1 MWYYDGKNSRDDN
14 ILSHMILKHVKSAEF
29 AKASGR
35 FWNLYNHLMANPP
48 KSVEQLRKTVLV
60 SKNGSPFFSE
70 DAAKKLLQ
78 VLPVIQTTQSYAK
91 NIQERITRI
100 RAGRK
105 GGQLNEYERR
115 ALQTPEAIESMKNT
129 AKTRPHRTDT
139 QTLDEFADWFV
150 KIVSQ
155 KLGKIGFDP
164 EKTTAMGKAAWV
176 LSFIPWILSLPTR
189 ILPFIESQA
198 WLGGPA
204 LIGAIDI
211 FQELLPKLNLIQ
223 DVVITSISQPLM
235 VIGVGFIT
243 EAISI
248 ILAEIIGGITFMLS
262 LAQGKKGAAFVNFLQ
277 LIPIAGPII
286 RMVLTTGAQSY
297 DSFQAHRTQLATIP
311 VVGPAVERAITSSTA
326 AVTKT
331 LGLDLAQPAQ
341 PAAPPAEI
349 PNIGYPGAVTT
360 PPPPVAPPPPPPPVA
375 PPPPPVAPPPPPPA
389 APATTQSTSRGTDQE
404 GGRNRGQMGGPYGG
418 KRRAYTLDV
427 NKKQHVRR
435 YTRRRSHAKS
445 ENLGRT

>member
-35 FWNLYNHLMANPP
+35 FWNLYNHLITNPP
-48 KSVEQLRKTVLV
+48 KSVEQIRKSILV
-60 SKNGSPFFSE
+60 SKKGTPFFSE
-70 DAAKKLLQ
+70 DAAEKLLQ
-78 VLPVIQTTQSYAK
+78 VLPMIQTTQSFAK
-91 NIQERITRI
+91 SLQERITRV
-100 RAGRK
+100 RARQT
-105 GGQLNEYERR
+105 GGQQKLNEYERR
-115 ALQTPEAIESMKNT
+115 ALQTPEAIASMKNT

-139 QTLDEFADWFV
+139 QTLDEFADWFMI
-150 KIVSQ
+150 IVSQ
-155 KLGKIGFDP
+155 KLKKIGFDP
-164 EKTTAMGKAAWV
+164 EKTTVMGKAAWV

-189 ILPFIESQA
+189 ILPFIESQT

-248 ILAEIIGGITFMLS
+248 ILAEIIGAITFMLS

-311 VVGPAVERAITSSTA
+311 VVGPFVDQLATTASTTVA
-326 AVTKT
+326 NT
-331 LGLDLAQPAQ
+331 LGLNAQPT
-341 PAAPPAEI
+341 EI
-349 PNIGYPGAVTT
+349 QNISYPGAVSAPPLAAT
-360 PPPPVAPPPPPPPVA
+360 PAAPPVAPPPPVPDASRSA
-375 PPPPPVAPPPPPPA
+375 PTQDALA
-389 APATTQSTSRGTDQE
+389 AANPSPLRG
-404 GGRNRGQMGGPYGG
+404 GG
-418 KRRAYTLDV
+418 KGRRAYTLDV